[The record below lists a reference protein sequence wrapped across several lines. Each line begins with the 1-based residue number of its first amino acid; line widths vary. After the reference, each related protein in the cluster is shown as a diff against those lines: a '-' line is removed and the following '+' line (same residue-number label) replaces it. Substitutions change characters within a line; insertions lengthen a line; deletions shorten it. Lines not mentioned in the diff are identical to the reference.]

1 MRKWVSPK
9 AVEENFTSNQNVAN
23 SISGCF
29 SVYCMISGD
38 GKGKFNEKKYFNRNA
53 QFYGNTIYADGKQHG
68 EPCARGSSLDTKTN
82 NYYEYNKKSGLGEI
96 DSLGPQESNG
106 YIPVT
111 WTSTDIDGT
120 GEYTHYGYAINDQ
133 PNKPNHS

>member
-23 SISGCF
+23 SISGCY
-29 SVYCMISGD
+29 SVYCKISGNGAGAYTGKQNFDSDVYFYGKTITHD
-38 GKGKFNEKKYFNRNA
+38 GK
-53 QFYGNTIYADGKQHG
+53 DHG
-68 EPCARGSSLDTKTN
+68 EPCARGSSLDTKTK

-96 DSLGPQESNG
+96 EVLGSQESNG

-111 WTSTDIDGT
+111 WTSTDINGT
-120 GEYTHYGYAINDQ
+120 GKYTHYGYAINDQ

>member
-1 MRKWVSPK
+1 MRTWVSPK

-29 SVYCMISGD
+29 TVYCKVAGD
-38 GKGKFNEKKYFNRNA
+38 GKGKFYGNQWFNRNA
-53 QFYGNTIYADGKQHG
+53 TFYGTTIKADGQLHG

-82 NYYEYNKKSGLGEI
+82 TYYEYHKKSGAGSI
-96 DSLGPQESNG
+96 KAVGPTESNG
-106 YIPVT
+106 YIPAT
-111 WTSTDIDGT
+111 WTSTDINGT

>member
-1 MRKWVSPK
+1 MKTWVSPK

-29 SVYCMISGD
+29 SVYCMVSGN
-38 GKGKFNEKKYFNRNA
+38 GKGNFKGNSFFNQDTY
-53 QFYGNTIYADGKQHG
+53 FYGKKIEADRLEHG

-82 NYYEYNKKSGLGEI
+82 SYYEYNKKSGLGKIEA
-96 DSLGPQESNG
+96 LGPQESNG
-106 YIPVT
+106 YIPAT
-111 WTSTDIDGT
+111 WTSSDINGT
-120 GEYTHYGYAINDQ
+120 GKYTHYGYAINDQ